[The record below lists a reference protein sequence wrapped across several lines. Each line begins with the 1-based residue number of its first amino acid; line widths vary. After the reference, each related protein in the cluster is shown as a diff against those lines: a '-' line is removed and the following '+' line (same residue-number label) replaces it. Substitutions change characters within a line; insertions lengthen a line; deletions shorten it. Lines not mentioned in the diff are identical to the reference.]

1 MSYEFKKWQDFNNL
15 SIKITIKKKFYDA
28 ILAVNNNRLILK
40 INMTKNISEWRNLD
54 KNYDIILGKFLFNN
68 QKIFF
73 INCINIGNSSSMNC
87 TKDTIENATANFIID
102 RLILDKNLS
111 KTSLS
116 KITKY
121 SAFYK
126 NLDLLFEGKSLMSDL
141 KTINYDSNTH
151 NYKINTSSYFMNI
164 LFYCSMEENRH
175 SLSVNRMSQVEFNH
189 FIPININKALE
200 NIYMLRNFLM
210 IILKQPIYVKKQLIY
225 INDNAVELF
234 DCNNN
239 DEFLENADL
248 EEMLS
253 HRCLKIENINN
264 IEVIYNNFI
273 KQYNQLYPLLEL
285 YYNVTQYKVPNLT
298 RFINATT
305 MLEYYSRNYNF
316 DAALSFS
323 KIKKANCD
331 DPFYID
337 MVKSLIT
344 NVNEIYN
351 FTDSEINKISE
362 NIKSARIHYI
372 HYKTKQKSKPLTYD
386 QQFWYSYFIQDI
398 ILLNIYKLLGLD
410 ISRHNYISFKDF
422 YYDSNNLI

>member
-1 MSYEFKKWQDFNNL
+1 
-15 SIKITIKKKFYDA
+15 
-28 ILAVNNNRLILK
+28 
-40 INMTKNISEWRNLD
+40 
-54 KNYDIILGKFLFNN
+54 
-68 QKIFF
+68 
-73 INCINIGNSSSMNC
+73 
-87 TKDTIENATANFIID
+87 
-102 RLILDKNLS
+102 
-111 KTSLS
+111 
-116 KITKY
+116 
-121 SAFYK
+121 
-126 NLDLLFEGKSLMSDL
+126 
-141 KTINYDSNTH
+141 
-151 NYKINTSSYFMNI
+151 
-164 LFYCSMEENRH
+164 
-175 SLSVNRMSQVEFNH
+175 
-189 FIPININKALE
+189 
-200 NIYMLRNFLM
+200 M
-210 IILKQPIYVKKQLIY
+210 IILKQPIYVKKQFIY

-316 DAALSFS
+316 DAALSLS